1 MPSPEK
7 EPLYVRLSRT
17 LQQFIGQGV
26 WQPGERM
33 PSLRKLSREYRVS
46 LSTAFQTYCTL
57 ENAGVLEARPRS
69 GYFVRAVRPGLAAPL
84 AAPSATTA
92 TPVRISQRLTEV
104 LDGAAGRFGPFAAA
118 VPALELLPAAALH
131 KATGRVLRTAGGTSL
146 AYEQAAGNA
155 GLRRHIARQA
165 PRWGGTLTADDLV
178 VTSGC
183 LEALHLCLRA
193 VTRPGDTVAVE
204 TPTYY
209 GLLQTLENLGLHALE
224 IATDPATGVD
234 LAELEAAFQRQR
246 VAACLF
252 VPTFNNPL
260 GSCMPEAHKQVLV
273 ELVTRWQIPLIEDD
287 VYGELYFGPA
297 RPRACKAYDCEGW
310 VLLCASFS
318 KQLAPGYRV
327 GWAAPGRFRGQV
339 ERLKAMHN
347 LATAT
352 LPQLALS
359 EYLAHGRYDHHLR
372 QLRQAFAQQ
381 VQQTT
386 QAIQRYFPA
395 DTRVTQPTGGFVLW
409 VELPAFGDAVSLHA
423 QALQQ
428 HIGFVPG
435 PLFSAQ
441 ARYGSCLRLTCGQ
454 PWSAGLEANLA
465 TLGRLA
471 ALVER
476 TTR

>member
-1 MPSPEK
+1 MPSSEK

-17 LQQFIGQGV
+17 LQQFIEQGV

-33 PSLRKLSREYRVS
+33 PSLRQLSREHRVS

-69 GYFVRAVRPGLAAPL
+69 GYFVRPARPVLAAPL

-92 TPVRISQRLTEV
+92 TPVRISRRLAEV
-104 LDGAAGRFGPFAAA
+104 LDGAAGSFGPFAAA
-118 VPALELLPAAALH
+118 VPALELLPVAALH
-131 KATGRVLRTAGGTSL
+131 KATGRVLRTAGRTSL
-146 AYEQAAGNA
+146 GYEQAAGNV

-165 PRWGGTLTADDLV
+165 PRWGGNLTADDLV
-178 VTSGC
+178 ITSGC
-183 LEALHLCLRA
+183 LEALYLCLRA

-234 LAELEAAFQRQR
+234 LIELEAAFERQQ

-273 ELVTRWQIPLIEDD
+273 ELVTHWQIPLIEDD

-297 RPRACKAYDCEGW
+297 RPRACKAYDRDGW

-327 GWAAPGRFRGQV
+327 GWAAPGRFRDQV

-395 DTRVTQPTGGFVLW
+395 DTRVTQPAGGFVLW
-409 VELPAFGDAVSLHA
+409 IELPASGDAVSLHE
-423 QALQQ
+423 QALQ
-428 HIGFVPG
+428 HRIGFVPG

-441 ARYGSCLRLTCGQ
+441 ARYDSCLRLTCGQ

-471 ALVER
+471 GLVEPTAR
-476 TTR
+476 